1 MLAAL
6 RQLQLI
12 LLLLLLLLLDTDTA
26 SALEDADINVPPL
39 FKTCSYVWAHLLM
52 RLFCTVARKRMM
64 LLEHPA

>member
-52 RLFCTVARKRMM
+52 RLFCIVARQRMM
-64 LLEHPA
+64 MFEHRA